1 MKVQKLKATELRD
14 KSVGDLKLE
23 LDAQLKQQFDHRMAH
38 AGETLEQVKELRTLR
53 RNIARVRTILNQKTQ
68 ESVGS

>member
-1 MKVQKLKATELRD
+1 MKVEKLKPAVLRD

-23 LDAQLKQQFDHRMAH
+23 LDAQLKQQFNHRMAH
-38 AGETLEQVKELRTLR
+38 AGESLEQVNELRTLR

-68 ESVGS
+68 ESAAS

>member
-1 MKVQKLKATELRD
+1 MKVETLKANDLRD

-38 AGETLEQVKELRTLR
+38 AGGTLEQTAELRVLR
-53 RNIARVRTILNQKTQ
+53 RNIARVRTFINQKNK
-68 ESVGS
+68 EGAAS